1 VLVVLAFAL
10 LAAVSIVADQTKAVP
25 ALNELRHAL
34 GHVVGSQAAANA
46 LSAIATGL
54 VTVTSIT
61 FSVLLLAVQQTAS
74 NLSPVVFD
82 QFLRR
87 RTNQAFL
94 GFFIGLA
101 LFAYVVMAAVQD
113 KTPPIVGAAVASVL
127 TVVALMILL
136 ILVYST
142 INQMRPTNV
151 LRVLHDRA
159 LAARKGES
167 ELIRRTRRRS
177 SSRHDVA
184 ARYVSHATGYV
195 SGIDVDRLEQLV
207 AGEDDIEVEL
217 AVTVGDHVSYGDLL
231 AVVRDGDRDRAE
243 RAARRLGRLLH
254 LSKTRDLGS
263 DATTGVDQIGN
274 IAWTSTSSAKHNPE
288 TGREALFALRDL
300 AARWMLD
307 DPASKP
313 VDHGPPGAGE
323 LAVVYRDN
331 DLDRVLSWIYSL
343 LVAAHESQQHLIA
356 AEVLDTYRAL
366 LALAPDDARPRLR
379 DDVQKAFGLV
389 QELPVSTTLQAAWRD
404 ILRAVD
410 LRPSDVLDAPSTLL
424 DLQR

>member
-274 IAWTSTSSAKHNPE
+274 IAWTSGSTSKHNPE
-288 TGREALFALRDL
+288 VAREALHALRDL
-300 AARWMLD
+300 AARWLE
-307 DPASKP
+307 PLP
-313 VDHGPPGAGE
+313 EPPAGE
-323 LAVVYRDN
+323 RDVLPVVYDDS
-331 DLDRVLSWIYSL
+331 DLDRILDWLYSL
-343 LVAAHESQQHLIA
+343 AVAAHESHQHMLA
-356 AEVLDTYRAL
+356 ADLLDAYTEL
-366 LALAPDDARPRLR
+366 FGMPLDDHLPRVLR
-379 DDVQKAFGLV
+379 DLRAMAPLLD
-389 QELPVSTTLQAAWRD
+389 ELP
-404 ILRAVD
+404 
-410 LRPSDVLDAPSTLL
+410 PSPLLDAARERL
-424 DLQR
+424 DGELADLSD